1 MILLQVVSI
10 SVPLQ
15 VVLSVFAA
23 LPTAL
28 LSWWIVTTNRK
39 NATEVRRREKE
50 REQRKEYRKHVEEIK
65 DDFKSLGTRPRCS
78 RGLTRTLRAHVWQTN
93 SSTLG
98 SESSRYM
105 DPPHLMQ
112 VMFQFLQQGQFSAV
126 TSPQFLG

>member
-65 DDFKSLGTRPRCS
+65 DDFKG
-78 RGLTRTLRAHVWQTN
+78 LRADLIRHLE
-93 SSTLG
+93 LG
-98 SESSRYM
+98 HAAPG
-105 DPPHLMQ
+105 D
-112 VMFQFLQQGQFSAV
+112 
-126 TSPQFLG
+126 